1 MINDKKWETTLEP
14 FPVIKSVIHAEA
26 EITKVCA
33 LCGTNFILGED
44 LIMDDRS
51 LIVVEPCKCYA
62 CEESEETP
70 GEMILESFPVKKG
83 A

>member
-1 MINDKKWETTLEP
+1 MNNEKKWEETLESLP
-14 FPVIKSVIHAEA
+14 KIKKVVSAEA
-26 EITKVCA
+26 EVIKVCA
-33 LCGTNFILGED
+33 RCGTNFTLGED
-44 LIMDDRS
+44 LIMDDGS

-70 GEMILESFPVKKG
+70 WEMILEPFPVKKG

>member
-33 LCGTNFILGED
+33 YCGTNYIMGED
-44 LIMDDRS
+44 LIMDDGS

-62 CEESEETP
+62 CEESDETP
-70 GEMILESFPVKKG
+70 WEMVLEPFSVKKG